1 MNRTRWFLW
10 GTLAIILGAVF
21 WRLLF
26 LDQGLTLEEVV
37 AVETA
42 SRSLGEIVPHVA
54 MRDVLPPLYHLVL
67 HGWITV
73 FGTSDIAV
81 RSLSLLL
88 SACLFPVV
96 LALAAPW
103 GRFVQFLVLLLT
115 ALSTFHL
122 HASVAVRPYPLLLA
136 LSVTWLLLY
145 RRITEHRSPD
155 RWPAWAAL
163 ISVQI
168 AMLYTHHAALL
179 LVIPVNVHFFTGRP
193 RSGALSRQWVTAQG
207 LVLGVFSLW
216 LPVMAAQWTALGRGP
231 VAWDQMDTL
240 WITLRALGP
249 APVHPSSFVSYMGLA
264 VGAAALLVG
273 LYRQGRRGPQFLPG
287 TMLIRNLDSFS
298 VRTAAIPAFALTIIL
313 AGPALAAHVLRSAGH
328 GLPLVDQALN
338 TAYFVVFAT
347 VCGLLMGLVYNRYLL
362 ARGHGLSPAAVITL
376 LSPAVL
382 VIMLAGDV
390 PLDPLDLLV
399 AVPILAILIASA
411 WVPDGL
417 LARGGVAALVLAV
430 MVPSAMQQ
438 RSAFLPRPDLKAAAR
453 TLRETPVPPGHAML
467 TLVWP
472 ELDRRTIEHYLGKGT
487 TIGVSGLHQLPPGD
501 SLPTRVNV
509 VLTREALAS
518 AHHYA
523 SALEKHLSTH
533 TLYADIQRLRQVRIL
548 QFERRPHKEKP

>member
-1 MNRTRWFLW
+1 MDRTRWFLW
-10 GTLAIILGAVF
+10 STLAILAAVF
-21 WRLLF
+21 WRLLS

-37 AVETA
+37 AVDTA
-42 SRSLGEIVPHVA
+42 SGSLSEIVPRVA
-54 MRDVLPPLYHLVL
+54 VRDVLPPLYHLVL
-67 HGWITV
+67 HGWMSV
-73 FGTSDIAV
+73 FGSSDIAV

-88 SACLFPVV
+88 SAALFPVM
-96 LALAAPW
+96 LSLAAPG

-115 ALSTFHL
+115 AASTFHL
-122 HASVAVRPYPLLLA
+122 HASVAVRPYPLLL
-136 LSVTWLLLY
+136 LLGMTWLLLY
-145 RRITEHRSPD
+145 QRITAPRIPV
-155 RWPAWAAL
+155 RWPTWAAL
-163 ISVQI
+163 ISIQI

-216 LPVMAAQWTALGRGP
+216 LPVMATQWTALGQGP

-240 WITLRALGP
+240 WLTLQALGP
-249 APVHPSSFVSYMGLA
+249 APVHPARFVSYMGLA

-273 LYRQGRRGPQFLPG
+273 LYRQGKRGPQFLPG
-287 TMLIRNLDSFS
+287 TTVIRNLDSFS
-298 VRTAAIPAFALTIIL
+298 LRTAVVPAFALTIIL
-313 AGPALAAHVLRSAGH
+313 AGPALAAHILRSFGH

-338 TAYFVVFAT
+338 SAYFVVFAT

-362 ARGHGLSPAAVITL
+362 VRGHGLSPAAAITL

-390 PLDPLDLLV
+390 PLDPFDLLV
-399 AVPILAILIASA
+399 AVPILALLIASA

-417 LARGGVAALVLAV
+417 LARGGVTALVLAV
-430 MVPSAMQQ
+430 MIPSAI
-438 RSAFLPRPDLKAAAR
+438 RERNDFLPRPDLKAAAR
-453 TLRETPVPPGHAML
+453 AIQETPVPPGQSML

-472 ELDRRTIEHYLGKGT
+472 DLDRRTIEHYLGKGT
-487 TIGVSGLHQLPPGD
+487 TSGISGLHQLPQGD
-501 SLPTRVNV
+501 SMPIRVNI

-523 SALEKHLSTH
+523 SALGKHLSNH
-533 TLYADIQRLRQVRIL
+533 ILYADIRQMRQVRIL
-548 QFERRPHKEKP
+548 QFERRPLKENP